1 MGFFSRKLEDIGKSA
16 AKKEI
21 SHYRDFVRGMDS
33 EELGSLLALSYHM
46 GNGLRDLGWP
56 IHDPMIYRDIDNR
69 KLSVIELRKMYAEF
83 QKNGLPT
90 DAAALAIWVHTF
102 RSVVWGELRHI
113 AKECWQEL
121 ARGRPYIEHAATNT
135 EMISGKRINYEG
147 FEDFPIG
154 FDPHK

>member
-21 SHYRDFVRGMDS
+21 LHYRDFLRGMDS
-33 EELGSLLALSYHM
+33 EEIGSLLALSYHM

-56 IHDPMIYRDIDNR
+56 IHDPMIFQDNDHP
-69 KLSVIELRKMYAEF
+69 KLSVIELRKMYIEF
-83 QKNGLPT
+83 QKMGQPT

-102 RSVVWGELRHI
+102 RSVVLGELRYI

-121 ARGRPYIEHAATNT
+121 ARGRPYVEAVATSIE
-135 EMISGKRINYEG
+135 MMSGKKINNPPPEG
-147 FEDFPIG
+147 AV
-154 FDPHK
+154 